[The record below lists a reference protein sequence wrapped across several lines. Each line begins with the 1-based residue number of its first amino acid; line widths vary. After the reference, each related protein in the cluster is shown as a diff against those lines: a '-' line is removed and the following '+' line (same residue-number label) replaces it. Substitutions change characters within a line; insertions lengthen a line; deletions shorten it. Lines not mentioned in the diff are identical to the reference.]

1 MKRLFSAIFG
11 KGDAAESAADS
22 FISDEEIP
30 RYPPFA
36 KGMPVAALDRVLET
50 QQDLIGRIQHTLAL
64 SKEEFEKYVQPVL
77 RNYAA
82 YVHLLPASETHHH
95 RGAGGLFRH
104 GLEVAFWAAQ
114 STEGIYF
121 AYAPTPRERREQEPR
136 WKLATCLAGLLHD
149 IGKPAS
155 DLAVTS
161 KNGDKEWNPYG
172 ETLFAWAVK
181 NKIDRYYLRWRDG
194 RHKRHEQF
202 SVLVMDKI
210 VPHETLQWLT
220 KTGPEILQAMLEAIS
235 GSDENHVVASLVLRA
250 DNTSVEKDMK
260 NHQVIQADG
269 SLGVPVEKYILDAMR
284 RLINNATWLINQKG
298 ARLWVLEDGPYVV
311 WKHGAEDITRMLAQ
325 DRVPGIPR
333 DPDTLADILIER
345 NLAVPQKHE
354 NTSYRYWTVAPDE
367 LEQENGNR
375 VKLHMLRLS
384 SNDVLF
390 SGEPP
395 VATGAVIE
403 RINGEEIRSKSKV
416 EGTQTEGGDEE
427 RAESVQEN
435 TDESADSKKSPSKPE
450 KGNKKDDG
458 GLDDVFGISSKPG
471 GGGDNGPSRPV
482 MPKSKKKPPE
492 SKPAGDDP
500 FSGGEEAGDLDDLF
514 DSKAN
519 KKDEDLNNALDG
531 EDNDVQT
538 KGDKPNN
545 AERDETQ
552 GRSRKQNP
560 SSSITTSANREKA
573 QEWLDSLKDESG
585 DAVRRFAEKVKSQ
598 PNLWGRSLNVAK
610 GKVIIKYP
618 DGAAALDKPPVVLS
632 MLEKSGAL
640 ELDPVTPMKKIR
652 QVEKHKGLVLTAKAS
667 AAFLAFMPE
676 GTEEPATSKARPKKS
691 LPKQQPSKKTTPM
704 KEPAP
709 DQGDTL
715 DDIFDLKTD
724 TPGRQ
729 AKKKGAAKPTAT
741 KAAGNKKQ
749 KATKRQ
755 PQKSGNPKKEKQITP
770 SASAVKAAQEL
781 VGEVRNETLDV
792 RGGVLKLHGDLV
804 VPMSALFKYART
816 KNVSVW
822 EMRTHIDKIDGCEL
836 KEGKLF
842 VKEKP

>member
-11 KGDAAESAADS
+11 KVNAAESAVAS

-172 ETLFAWAVK
+172 ETLFDWAVK

-260 NHQVIQADG
+260 NHQIIQADG

-354 NTSYRYWTVAPDE
+354 NTNYRYWTVAPDE
-367 LEQENGNR
+367 LVQENGNR

-403 RINGEEIRSKSKV
+403 LINGDEVHSRSKMPATEPDSRDGELSEDKQEKKEESSDSRKTTPKSKRDDKK
-416 EGTQTEGGDEE
+416 GDG
-427 RAESVQEN
+427 
-435 TDESADSKKSPSKPE
+435 DL
-450 KGNKKDDG
+450 G
-458 GLDDVFGISSKPG
+458 DVFGISKQS
-471 GGGDNGPSRPV
+471 GDDKNNAPSRPV
-482 MPKSKKKPPE
+482 MPKNKKMSPEAKPV
-492 SKPAGDDP
+492 GDDP
-500 FSGGEEAGDLDDLF
+500 FGDGDDAGELDDLF
-514 DSKAN
+514 DSKGS
-519 KKDEDLNNALDG
+519 ENNDAL
-531 EDNDVQT
+531 NDVFNEGQKT
-538 KGDKPNN
+538 EPVMNKTPARKDKP
-545 AERDETQ
+545 EVSPKKEEGD
-552 GRSRKQNP
+552 P
-560 SSSITTSANREKA
+560 SSNKTPDTVKSKA
-573 QEWLDSLKDESG
+573 QGWFDTLKGEPG
-585 DAVRRFAEKVKSQ
+585 EAVRRFAEKVKSQ
-598 PNLWGRSLNVAK
+598 PNVWGRALNVAK

-618 DGAAALDKPPVVLS
+618 DGAAALDKPPIVLS

-652 QVEKHKGLVLTAKAS
+652 QVEGHKGLVLTPKAS
-667 AAFLAFMPE
+667 AAFIALRPE
-676 GTEEPATSKARPKKS
+676 GAETSVANKATPKKAA
-691 LPKQQPSKKTTPM
+691 PKQQSGKKPNLA
-704 KEPAP
+704 KPASS
-709 DQGDTL
+709 QEEAL
-715 DDIFDLKTD
+715 DDVF
-724 TPGRQ
+724 GRKEEFTRGQ
-729 AKKKGAAKPTAT
+729 QQRKKGVPDKQASK
-741 KAAGNKKQ
+741 AGNDDNQRTSKQ
-749 KATKRQ
+749 Q
-755 PQKSGNPKKEKQITP
+755 PQKKDGAKRKKHITP
-770 SASAVKAAQEL
+770 SSSAVKAAQEL
-781 VGEVRNETLDV
+781 IEDVRKETLDV
-792 RGGVLKLHGDLV
+792 RGGILKLRGDLV
-804 VPMSALFKYART
+804 VPMAALFKYART